1 MARIKWLNSNLT
13 GKLGDIVGSSW
24 KGIKYVKTY
33 GKPSNPK
40 TEEQTKVRTVFKQV
54 QMFAMALHKAGVTK
68 LFANIPRMTPINQ
81 VIKANKQMFQ
91 DKVFDASKL
100 NMSMATFEAVV
111 TMDITDF
118 ANASGNLTSTISN
131 LAINP
136 NLTQEMKDNLK
147 LWVIV
152 YDKSTNTIWQFEQTN
167 LPAIITSGTGTI
179 TANTGVSGLV
189 TTNLTILC
197 FFTTTSFIS
206 SARNKKAI

>member
-68 LFANIPRMTPINQ
+68 LFASVPKMTPINQ

-118 ANASGNLTSTISN
+118 ANAGGNLTSTISN
-131 LAINP
+131 LALNP

-197 FFTTTSFIS
+197 FFTTTSLIS
-206 SARNKKAI
+206 SAKNKKAI